1 MEDVMRMIKGL
12 EAGSVGVLKVLRYA
26 SLSDLER
33 QKYEFHL
40 RWNIEIIEGLKR
52 FL

>member
-1 MEDVMRMIKGL
+1 MRMIKQLEGESASRQQVMHHGL
-12 EAGSVGVLKVLRYA
+12 
-26 SLSDLER
+26 LSDLER

-40 RWNIEIIEGLKR
+40 RWNAEIVEDLKR